1 MLLRGVRPPTR
12 GVRPLPHILIKI
24 NPTRSVYSFFSL
36 WAEHNNAST
45 VDWKRKLRDQ
55 NIPWPPRSPD
65 LTHPWIFFIW
75 GFIKSK
81 VYVRNYESLEELKV
95 SIAAAFRELTPA
107 MVTSTLKN
115 MEKRLRKIDQREGGH
130 IEK

>member
-1 MLLRGVRPPTR
+1 MATA
-12 GVRPLPHILIKI
+12 
-24 NPTRSVYSFFSL
+24 FSDF
-36 WAEHNNAST
+36 T
-45 VDWKRKLRDQ
+45 PMD
-55 NIPWPPRSPD
+55 
-65 LTHPWIFFIW
+65 FFIC

-95 SIAAAFRELTPA
+95 SIAVGFRELTPA

-115 MEKRLRKIDQREGGH
+115 MEKRLREIVQRKGGH